1 MAMKQRRSNALAG
14 QIQAL
19 KLWLAKH
26 EPALLGAWAIA
37 LVYPILRGPSGSCSQ
52 DWLRYA
58 WTVFLIPPLIVVCA
72 EIVSAIRNEI
82 DGGPQSLEEWGQAVR
97 ETIEEHRRSAPRM
110 WLICAILLP
119 LAFYCVAI
127 RYYEIDLRDGSDVRV
142 HDRLLGTWFPIR
154 NEDCV
159 IP

>member
-1 MAMKQRRSNALAG
+1 VKQRRASDLAT
-14 QIQAL
+14 QIDSL
-19 KLWLAKH
+19 KLWLTKN
-26 EPALLGAWAIA
+26 ESVLLGAWAIA
-37 LVYPILRGPSGSCSQ
+37 LVYPIFRAPSGSCSQ

-58 WTVFLIPPLIVVCA
+58 WIVFFIPPLIVLCSQ
-72 EIVSAIRNEI
+72 IVSSIRNEI
-82 DGGPQSLEEWGQAVR
+82 DGGPQSLEEWSQAVR
-97 ETIEEHRRSAPRM
+97 ETIEEHRRTAPRM

-142 HDRLLGTWFPIR
+142 HDRLLGTWYPIR